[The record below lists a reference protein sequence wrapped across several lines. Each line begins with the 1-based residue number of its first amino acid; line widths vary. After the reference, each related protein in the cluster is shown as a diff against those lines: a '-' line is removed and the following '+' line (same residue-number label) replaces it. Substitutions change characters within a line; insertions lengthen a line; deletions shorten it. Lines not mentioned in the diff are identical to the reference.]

1 MTKEEKQIQ
10 KQKETELKELSATI
24 QNIINREV
32 ADKLNSTI
40 TNNYKDAYKDAIS
53 VIEEHINNYKES
65 IEDFTETNLTV
76 NMIESEGGL
85 RALLTVLNQI
95 KYHEKYYFKGDK

>member
-10 KQKETELKELSATI
+10 KQKETELQELSATI

-32 ADKLNSTI
+32 EDKLNSNV
-40 TNNYKDAYKDAIS
+40 TNNYKDAYENMIS
-53 VIEEHINNYKES
+53 TIEEHIDNYKES

-76 NMIESEGGL
+76 NKIESEGGL
-85 RALLTVLNQI
+85 RALITVLNEI
-95 KYHEKYYFKGDK
+95 KYSEKYYFKVDK